1 MYKEIIQQDTY
12 DNPSIHYQR
21 VRVNLW
27 NIYFIKLKYKKAI
40 TEWKGAIDKI
50 GKDTKNCAKT

>member
-1 MYKEIIQQDTY
+1 MNKEIIQQNTY
-12 DNPSIHYQR
+12 YNPGIHYQR
-21 VRVNLW
+21 VSVNLG
-27 NIYFIKLKYKKAI
+27 NIYFIKLIYKKAI